1 MILCGDHVEE
11 PAHIWDSV
19 DTRKGALISD
29 WLQWWNQQQRATGG
43 RGIIRRHDEDAWMAE
58 LKSLCPRTWWGGGD
72 TQMTEL
78 AGKCYDET
86 EEYFL
91 LSRQGCVC
99 SPLVYQ
105 PNTLTWT
112 TPASIPNVD
121 GHYT

>member
-1 MILCGDHVEE
+1 MKMPE
-11 PAHIWDSV
+11 
-19 DTRKGALISD
+19 
-29 WLQWWNQQQRATGG
+29 WLNSRVYVPEHG
-43 RGIIRRHDEDAWMAE
+43 
-58 LKSLCPRTWWGGGD
+58 GGGD
-72 TQMTEL
+72 IQMTEL